1 MLHAIAVTLV
11 IWFVL
16 ALIKG
21 LFGFIVRMWVVR
33 QVKGD
38 QKWHRF

>member
-1 MLHAIAVTLV
+1 MLHAIAVTLA
-11 IWFVL
+11 IWFAL

-21 LFGFIVRMWVVR
+21 LVRIWVVR

-38 QKWHRF
+38 RKWYHS